1 MNPLKLFPEAATW
14 NIDKLIADINA
25 ARKKFDNKGELSE
38 MNKYYLCGILA
49 EYSPKAI
56 GHKCNQ
62 NSNGRA
68 VSTALSTEINKYIR
82 DLLNYPEA
90 LSGYNF
96 WGNARRELEKA
107 GYKKSNSLPDSQ
119 DSSVIKIKLDSDNPS
134 MADLEIILAKIHGM
148 TQDES
153 IEIQDIRRGCIELVL
168 SGSPE
173 GLKRLES
180 LINSGELQDIA
191 GVRII
196 GAESAVEPN
205 KVVRLSNW
213 LDDLVESGWQALE
226 QFLSPQQLQLALR
239 SDARTE
245 FQASHE
251 FVREDCKGKLIDR
264 SMLDDG
270 FAVKLTLQRTT
281 LANGLVEIILRI
293 YPTEE
298 QTYLPYGIKLRMFCS
313 DEDGN
318 EVSTEMQANSEDEW
332 VELHFAGEVEEKF
345 AVEIVKGN
353 VSVIENFVI

>member
-14 NIDKLIADINA
+14 NVDKLIIDINA

-56 GHKCNQ
+56 GQKFNS

-68 VSTALSTEINKYIR
+68 VSTALSTEINPYIR
-82 DLLNYPEA
+82 ELLDYPER
-90 LSGYNF
+90 LEGYNF

-107 GYKKSNSLPDSQ
+107 GYKKTKSPPDSQ

-134 MADLEIILAKIHGM
+134 MADLEIILAKIRGM

-168 SGSPE
+168 SGSSE

-196 GAESAVEPN
+196 SAESGVEPN

-226 QFLSPQQLQLALR
+226 QLLSPQQLQLALR
-239 SDARTE
+239 SNAGTE

-251 FVREDCKGKLIDR
+251 FVRKDYKGKLIDR

-270 FAVKLTLQRTT
+270 FAVYLTLKRIT
-281 LANGLVEIILRI
+281 LANGFVEITLRI
-293 YPTEE
+293 YPTDE
-298 QTYLPYGIKLRMFCS
+298 QTYLPSGIKLRMFGN

-332 VELHFAGEVEEKF
+332 IELHFAGESGEEF
-345 AVEIVKGN
+345 AVEIIKGN
-353 VSVIENFVI
+353 ISVIEHFVI